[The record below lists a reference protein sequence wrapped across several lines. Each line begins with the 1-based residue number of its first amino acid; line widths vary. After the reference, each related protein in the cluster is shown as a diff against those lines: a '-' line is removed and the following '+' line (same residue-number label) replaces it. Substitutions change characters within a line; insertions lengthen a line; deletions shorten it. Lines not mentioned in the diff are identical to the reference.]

1 MRTCQQFW
9 FPRRDGCFRSTLS
22 FKSQARDSGADWRV
36 KKTPRWIRRA
46 AGEVIEKGTALSVPL
61 TMGNNVTPILEQ
73 SKGELG
79 LVIKD
84 PKSISHT
91 HFPRVITP
99 KFPTSKVSA
108 NLSSPGTGKHG
119 SCNSRG
125 KQREDRLEHL

>member
-36 KKTPRWIRRA
+36 KKTPRWIKRA
-46 AGEVIEKGTALSVPL
+46 AGEVIEKGTDLSVPL

-84 PKSISHT
+84 PKSISRPHT
-91 HFPRVITP
+91 LSQGNYTKIPNLQSV
-99 KFPTSKVSA
+99 SKPV
-108 NLSSPGTGKHG
+108 LPWHWQT
-119 SCNSRG
+119 
-125 KQREDRLEHL
+125 REL